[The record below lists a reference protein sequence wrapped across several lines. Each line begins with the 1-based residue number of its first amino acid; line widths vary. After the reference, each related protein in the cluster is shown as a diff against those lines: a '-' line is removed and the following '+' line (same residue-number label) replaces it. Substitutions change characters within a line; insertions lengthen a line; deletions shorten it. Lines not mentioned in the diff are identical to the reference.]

1 MKKTR
6 WIFLL
11 VFVLLTMLLAA
22 TIPAAAEAEEPSAD
36 ELYQEQLEASG
47 AQEIWDK
54 LPEETRRLLDNLGI
68 TGLDKDSLSGLT
80 PQASL
85 SGLLGLL
92 ADQAGGPLRSA
103 GILLGIILLCAL
115 MDGMKQAVREP
126 AISDVFQTICTLAAC
141 AAALIPVSGCI
152 RSVCEAAESTS
163 VFMVSFVPVY
173 AGVLLTGGQVAAAA
187 SYQSIVLFVAELFS
201 WLATSIILP
210 LMTISLALGMTGS
223 VTSGMKL
230 DAVAGFINKTAV
242 WLLSISSTLFVGLL
256 SLQSLVGAAADTL
269 GGRAIKFSL
278 SSFVPVVGGA
288 LSEAFNTVKGCLG
301 LLKSTLGGFGI
312 LATVLIV
319 LPPMLECAAWSL
331 CLSLCVMAA
340 DMLELKTM
348 SGLLTAVRSVTN
360 TLIGLL
366 ASCSLFMIIA
376 TSIMTL
382 AGRGG

>member
-6 WIFLL
+6 RIFLL

-152 RSVCEAAESTS
+152 RVGLRSGGKH
-163 VFMVSFVPVY
+163 FGVY
-173 AGVLLTGGQVAAAA
+173 GQLCAGLCRRPADGGQVAAAA

>member
-1 MKKTR
+1 
-6 WIFLL
+6 
-11 VFVLLTMLLAA
+11 
-22 TIPAAAEAEEPSAD
+22 
-36 ELYQEQLEASG
+36 
-47 AQEIWDK
+47 
-54 LPEETRRLLDNLGI
+54 
-68 TGLDKDSLSGLT
+68 
-80 PQASL
+80 
-85 SGLLGLL
+85 
-92 ADQAGGPLRSA
+92 
-103 GILLGIILLCAL
+103 

-126 AISDVFQTICTLAAC
+126 AVSDVFQTICTLAAC

-152 RSVCEAAESTS
+152 RAVCEAAESTS
-163 VFMVSFVPVY
+163 VFMASFVPGLCRGTADGRAGGRRRFLSNRRAVCGGAVFLACHQHYPAFDDHFPGARHDRNGDQRHETGRCGRVY
-173 AGVLLTGGQVAAAA
+173 QQNRRLAAEH
-187 SYQSIVLFVAELFS
+187 IVHLVCRAFVPAELGGGGGRY
-201 WLATSIILP
+201 A
-210 LMTISLALGMTGS
+210 
-223 VTSGMKL
+223 
-230 DAVAGFINKTAV
+230 
-242 WLLSISSTLFVGLL
+242 
-256 SLQSLVGAAADTL
+256 

-278 SSFVPVVGGA
+278 SSFIPVVGGA

>member
-1 MKKTR
+1 
-6 WIFLL
+6 
-11 VFVLLTMLLAA
+11 
-22 TIPAAAEAEEPSAD
+22 
-36 ELYQEQLEASG
+36 
-47 AQEIWDK
+47 
-54 LPEETRRLLDNLGI
+54 
-68 TGLDKDSLSGLT
+68 
-80 PQASL
+80 
-85 SGLLGLL
+85 
-92 ADQAGGPLRSA
+92 
-103 GILLGIILLCAL
+103 
-115 MDGMKQAVREP
+115 
-126 AISDVFQTICTLAAC
+126 
-141 AAALIPVSGCI
+141 
-152 RSVCEAAESTS
+152 
-163 VFMVSFVPVY
+163 
-173 AGVLLTGGQVAAAA
+173 
-187 SYQSIVLFVAELFS
+187 
-201 WLATSIILP
+201 
-210 LMTISLALGMTGS
+210 MTGS

-278 SSFVPVVGGA
+278 TSFVPVVGGA

-319 LPPMLECAAWSL
+319 LPPMLECAAWSF

>member
-6 WIFLL
+6 RIFLL

-68 TGLDKDSLSGLT
+68 TGPDKDSLSRLT

-278 SSFVPVVGGA
+278 SSFVPVVG
-288 LSEAFNTVKGCLG
+288 AFNTVKGCLG